1 MVSASNTSEEL
12 QPSLVVTPEGYKKL
26 LAELEQLKTVQ
37 RKQVANRIREAK
49 QFGDLE
55 GNAEYEEAKSEQAFV
70 EGRILELQRLLQNAS
85 VAAQSEGPADEV
97 RLGSVVR
104 LKDKAGKKIEYR
116 IVGPVE
122 ADPGNHRISYQSPV
136 GQALVGH
143 AKGDKVTVA
152 TPGGTVSYTIVDVKN

>member
-1 MVSASNTSEEL
+1 MGNSASENL
-12 QPSLVVTPEGYKKL
+12 QLSLVVTPEGYNKL

-37 RKQVANRIREAK
+37 RKHVANRIREAK

-55 GNAEYEEAKSEQAFV
+55 GNAEYEEAKSEQAYV

-85 VAAQSEGPADEV
+85 VADPREGPADEV
-97 RLGSVVR
+97 RLGSLVK
-104 LKDKAGKKIEYR
+104 LKDKAGKKIEYQ

-136 GQALVGH
+136 GQALVGR
-143 AKGDKVTVA
+143 AKGHKVTVT
-152 TPGGTVSYTIVDVKN
+152 TPAGTVSYTIVSIKN